1 MATQPSSP
9 PISPSS
15 TSEVNRQSQ
24 TEKPTSIDLWNVPAL
39 VNPSPPSNTLLITN
53 LKSPHIFSAASLQN
67 LYNLLNDPVPLN
79 SFAPLP
85 SLRRIIISYP
95 TIEAAVATRQLLEQS
110 SSLPTPPSPPT
121 ISNADTTTTTI
132 EGSNGTDPE
141 QEERG
146 HQQQQQN
153 HEPTPTTAFHPMKI
167 YFGETTPLVG
177 QYAAGSGAPDQHLQA
192 PSLGRLMFISPP
204 PSPPC
209 GWEIRDEDP
218 PNKTTHAEDL
228 LAALAGL
235 GGNNNK
241 NNNNNY
247 NHNHNHN
254 DDNNDDRNDGITTST
269 ATTID
274 NDNRKMRKE
283 GSNSEDE
290 TATAGEANEHDRE
303 PTLNGKKKSGHRRK
317 GTLTV
322 YHPRDHGDSA
332 DLPAVVVEDTTAA
345 TETDAPGYDNDGDVD
360 MDDEMGESE
369 PGIKALPTR
378 TARPPVELMDVA

>member
-1 MATQPSSP
+1 MATQSSSP

-15 TSEVNRQSQ
+15 TSELNKPAQ

-67 LYNLLNDPVPLN
+67 LYKLLNDPVPLN

-121 ISNADTTTTTI
+121 NNNADTTTTTT

-141 QEERG
+141 QEERRYQQ
-146 HQQQQQN
+146 QQQQQN
-153 HEPTPTTAFHPMKI
+153 HEPTPATVFHRMKI

-192 PSLGRLMFISPP
+192 PSLGKLMFISPP

-228 LAALAGL
+228 LAALAGI
-235 GGNNNK
+235 GGNNTN

-247 NHNHNHN
+247 NHNN
-254 DDNNDDRNDGITTST
+254 DNNDDRNDGITTST
-269 ATTID
+269 TTTTID
-274 NDNRKMRKE
+274 YDDRKMRKE

-290 TATAGEANEHDRE
+290 TATAGEANEPDRD
-303 PTLNGKKKSGHRRK
+303 PAVNGKKKSGHRRK

-322 YHPRDHGDSA
+322 YHPHDHGDSA
-332 DLPAVVVEDTTAA
+332 DLPAVVVEDTTVA
-345 TETDAPGYDNDGDVD
+345 TDTDAPEYDDDGDVD
-360 MDDEMGESE
+360 IDDETGESE
-369 PGIKALPTR
+369 GGIKALPTR